1 MSDNSRSTGMPIIAI
16 GASAGGLEACRALLK
31 DLPEGMTAAFILVL
45 HLDPSHDSMMVNL
58 LANHTRLKVVQA
70 KDGMALQPGHLHV
83 IPPGVFLTVAQNC
96 LHLSTPEDGQ
106 AVRMPFDVLLRSLAQ
121 DAGARAG
128 CIVLSG
134 TGTDGTKG
142 SAEIHAAGGLVIAQD
157 PDEASYSG
165 MPQSAVSAGYVAH
178 TLPIGQ
184 MGAAV
189 QDFLDDTATGAH
201 PAPEKAA
208 TQPPPPSTDRY
219 DNILSYL
226 GEYAAQD
233 LSLYKRGTLERR
245 IARRMGLVGLGLGE
259 MARYLD
265 MLQTDAEE
273 RAQLAA
279 DLLIHVTS
287 FFRDKPV
294 FKHLAAKA
302 IPELVRDLPEGRP
315 LRVWV
320 AGCSTGEEAYSIA
333 ILCLEALEAA
343 KSDAQLQIL
352 ASDIDPEAIA
362 AARTGFYPKEIEA
375 DISPERLKRFF
386 VPEKGGYRVTLALRD
401 VIVFTVADLLSDPP
415 FSKID
420 LVSCRNVLIYLGPE
434 AQKRV
439 IARCCFALRP
449 RGLLLLGTA
458 EMPGESDGCF
468 ASEDKDARVWRR
480 IGHSHPADLKFSST
494 KQEETASTPVPASG
508 RNTALADLCRRI
520 VLEHHAP
527 AAVLLN
533 QKLDVLY
540 VLGPTEKYLSLT
552 QGHPD
557 SGVIGM
563 LPKVMRARVRNA
575 AATCTKDNPRVTV
588 SGGRVSGATNYDIT
602 LHAISTE
609 AEPMLLACFI
619 DTPAAAAQ
627 PAAGKAGS
635 QDVEDRIATLEAELD
650 ATRRDLSDALRDL
663 EHEVEA
669 HALDTAEALSVN
681 EEFQST
687 NEELLASKEE
697 LQSLNEELNAL
708 NSQLQETLE
717 RHRTTAD
724 DLQNVLYSTDV
735 ATLFLDLDLNI
746 RFFTPA
752 ARAIFRVIPTDV
764 GRPLADLASVS
775 KDENLA
781 QDAMDVLASSDPK
794 EREIESG
801 DGTWFLRRIQP
812 YRAEGERVEGVVI
825 TYVDI
830 TERKHTNGALVTI
843 MREADRATKAKSRF
857 LAAASHDLRQPL
869 QSLALLH
876 KLQARHKSSTKG
888 ARLAALLD
896 QTLNSMTAMLDSM
909 LDVNRIQNGIVQPEM
924 RPVSTAPMM
933 KRLTEEF
940 EPYCSLKGLQLRWVP
955 CKALVQT
962 DAQLLE
968 QILRNLLSNAV
979 KYTPSGKI
987 LMGCKRHGDAL
998 RIYVCDTGIGIAKSE
1013 TEAIFDAYHQVE
1025 ITTALEDR
1033 GLGLGLS
1040 IVQRL
1045 ARLMDHRISVRSTLG
1060 KGSTFMINV
1069 PLAAKGAEAEPA
1081 RLAGPAQSDAQSKPQ
1096 TGTILVVDDEAR
1108 LRDLLSEVLSAE
1120 GHKVI
1125 AKATPKEAL
1134 AWSRQNCILPDILL
1148 TDFDFRSSISG
1159 LELAQDLMRVWG
1171 ISVPTLI
1178 LTGDITSVT
1187 AQNISDSGFQHL
1199 VKPVAPEVLTRLI
1212 SDIITKT
1219 RSEKATDLQTPEV
1232 RGTTVHLVDDDPM
1245 IRETMRRLFEAEG
1258 WNVVTY
1264 ASAEEFLETPLPE
1277 KAACLL
1283 VDNHLPGMD
1292 GITLIEQL
1300 RARNSY
1306 LPMVMMTGDGDAAL
1320 AVAALKA
1327 GASDLIEKPASAAEL
1342 LGSVRQAMITAK
1354 GGRALAGAREIAQQR
1369 FAELTTRERDVL
1381 ARVLEGAPNKI
1392 IAADLGINQRTVEN
1406 HRASVMRKT
1415 GATSLP
1421 DLVRLA
1427 LAADTQGA

>member
-1 MSDNSRSTGMPIIAI
+1 MSDNSRSTGVPVIAI

-31 DLPEGMTAAFILVL
+31 DLPKGMTAAFILVL

-58 LANHTRLKVVQA
+58 LADHTSLKVVQA
-70 KDGMALQPGHLHV
+70 KDGMALRPGHLHV

-165 MPQSAVSAGYVAH
+165 MPQSAVSAGHVAH
-178 TLPIGQ
+178 ALPIGQ

-201 PAPEKAA
+201 PVPDKAA
-208 TQPPPPSTDRY
+208 TQPLPPSTDRY
-219 DNILSYL
+219 DNILAYL
-226 GEYAAQD
+226 SKYAAQD

-259 MARYLD
+259 MARYLG
-265 MLQTDAEE
+265 MLQADAEE

-294 FKHLAAKA
+294 FTHLATKA
-302 IPELVRDLPEGRP
+302 IPDLVRDLPEGRP

-333 ILCLEALEAA
+333 ILCLEAMEAA

-468 ASEDKDARVWRR
+468 ASEDKDARLWRR
-480 IGHSHPADLKFSST
+480 IGHSHPADLQFSPP
-494 KQEETASTPVPASG
+494 KHEEAASAPVSASG

-533 QKLDVLY
+533 QKLEVLY
-540 VLGPTEKYLSLT
+540 VLGPTEKYLTLT

-557 SGVIGM
+557 TGVIGM
-563 LPKVMRARVRNA
+563 LPKVLRARVRNA

-588 SGGRVSGATNYDIT
+588 SGGRVSGAASFDIT

-619 DTPAAAAQ
+619 DTPAAPSQPPSADATAQ
-627 PAAGKAGS
+627 A
-635 QDVEDRIATLEAELD
+635 VEDRIATLEAELD

-669 HALDTAEALSVN
+669 HAVDTAESLSVN

-775 KDENLA
+775 KDDNLA
-781 QDAMDVLASSDPK
+781 QDAMDVLASSEPK
-794 EREIESG
+794 EREIESS
-801 DGTWFLRRIQP
+801 DSTWFLRRIQP
-812 YRAEGERVEGVVI
+812 YRAEGGRVEGVVI

-830 TERKHTNGALVTI
+830 TERKRTNAALVTI

-876 KLQARHKSSTKG
+876 KLQARHKPSTKG

-955 CKALVQT
+955 CKTLVQT
-962 DAQLLE
+962 DPQLLE

-1045 ARLMDHRISVRSTLG
+1045 ARLMDHPISVRSTLG
-1060 KGSTFMINV
+1060 KGSTFTINV

-1081 RLAGPAQSDAQSKPQ
+1081 LNAGSAQSDAQSKPQ

-1159 LELAQDLMRVWG
+1159 LELAQDLMRIWG

-1187 AQNISDSGFQHL
+1187 AQNISDSGFRHL
-1199 VKPVAPEVLTRLI
+1199 VKPVAPEILTRLI

-1219 RSEKATDLQTPEV
+1219 RSEKATELQTPEV

-1258 WNVVTY
+1258 WKVVTY
-1264 ASAEEFLETPLPE
+1264 ASAEDFLETPQPE

-1306 LPMVMMTGDGDAAL
+1306 LPMVMMTGHGDAAL

-1342 LGSVRQAMITAK
+1342 LGSVRQAMVTAK
-1354 GGRALAGAREIAQQR
+1354 GGRALAGAREVAQQR